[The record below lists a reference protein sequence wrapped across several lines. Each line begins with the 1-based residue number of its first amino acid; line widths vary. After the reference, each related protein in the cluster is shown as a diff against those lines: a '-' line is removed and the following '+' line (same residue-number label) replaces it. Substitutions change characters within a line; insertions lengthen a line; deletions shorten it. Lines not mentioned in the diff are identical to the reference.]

1 LRAPEPFRFPPI
13 GPGWSPRWIAV
24 SIVVHV
30 VVIALWV
37 TAKPTPPSVYSGS
50 RPILL
55 MDIPARA
62 SEPARAR
69 PVPAA
74 PRGPGPMR
82 QLAVGPG
89 IVPSDLS
96 LPPPLAPSGGG
107 TDSARGRGPGG
118 RGRLT
123 LADAVP
129 QYGDGTLWVRP
140 LWLGPEGSGRTIRMD
155 SVIAVRMLALAD
167 SVERFP
173 PADPNAD
180 PYVARPWTFRRNGKT
195 YGIDAAGLHLGDFTI
210 PMPALMLLAA
220 QVMPQGNVD
229 QQRANARLMGMR
241 ADMLRAAARAQ
252 AEEDFRQAVRDIRAR
267 RQKERDEQRARDEAR
282 ARLTP

>member
-1 LRAPEPFRFPPI
+1 M
-13 GPGWSPRWIAV
+13 

-37 TAKPTPPSVYSGS
+37 TAKPTPPSEYSGS

-55 MDIPARA
+55 MDIPAQA

-69 PVPAA
+69 PIPAA
-74 PRGPGPMR
+74 PRGPGAPR
-82 QLAVGPG
+82 PLAVGPG
-89 IVPSDLS
+89 IVSS
-96 LPPPLAPSGGG
+96 ELPLPLAPSGGG

-118 RGRLT
+118 RGHFT

-129 QYGDGTLWVRP
+129 QYGDGKLWVRP

-252 AEEDFRQAVRDIRAR
+252 AEDDFRQAVRDIRSR
-267 RQKERDEQRARDEAR
+267 NQRERDARQARDSAR

>member
-1 LRAPEPFRFPPI
+1 LRAAEPFRFPPV
-13 GPGWSPRWIAV
+13 GPGWSPRWIAA

-30 VVIALWV
+30 VVLALWV
-37 TAKPTPPSVYSGS
+37 TSKPAPTGEFSGS

-69 PVPAA
+69 PIPAA
-74 PRGPGPMR
+74 PRGPVPLR
-82 QLAVGPG
+82 QLVMGPG
-89 IVPSDLS
+89 IVPSELPLP
-96 LPPPLAPSGGG
+96 LPPPGGG
-107 TDSARGRGPGG
+107 ADSLGG
-118 RGRLT
+118 RGHGLRGHLT
-123 LADAVP
+123 LATAVP
-129 QYGDGTLWVRP
+129 QYGDGRLWVRP
-140 LWLGPEGSGRTIRMD
+140 MWLGPEGSGRAIRMD

-167 SVERFP
+167 SVERYP
-173 PADPNAD
+173 SADPNAN

-195 YGIDAAGLHLGDFTI
+195 YGLDAAGLHLGDFTI

-229 QQRANARLMGMR
+229 QQRANAALMGMR
-241 ADMLRAAARAQ
+241 ADILRAAARAQ
-252 AEEDFRQAVRDIRAR
+252 AEDDFRQAVRDIRAR
-267 RQKERDEQRARDEAR
+267 NQRERDARQARDSAR